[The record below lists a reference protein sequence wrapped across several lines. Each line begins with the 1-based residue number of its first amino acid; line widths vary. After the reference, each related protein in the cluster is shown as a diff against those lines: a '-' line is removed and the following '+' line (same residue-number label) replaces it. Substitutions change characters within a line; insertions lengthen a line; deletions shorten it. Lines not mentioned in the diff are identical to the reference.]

1 MKENKFTC
9 WSKNDQKR
17 LYWSKKE
24 TFKLKKN
31 TSTQKHIPTISL
43 NLLARE
49 SLNDNCA
56 PGAVPGI
63 GFTAQRLFSLFRHC
77 LIRYD
82 LGILS
87 TTIES
92 S

>member
-1 MKENKFTC
+1 MKE
-9 WSKNDQKR
+9 SKYVGVRMIKR
-17 LYWSKKE
+17 DYSGAKMKPSS
-24 TFKLKKN
+24 FKKN
-31 TSTQKHIPTISL
+31 ASTQKLIPTISL
-43 NLLARE
+43 ILLARE

-56 PGAVPGI
+56 PDAVSGI
-63 GFTAQRLFSLFRHC
+63 GFIAQRLFSLFRHC
-77 LIRYD
+77 FIRYD